1 MQFIVC
7 SVQLAVCILEC
18 LQSEVCS
25 LHCTVYSLKLA
36 VCSLQ
41 CAVYSLQCA
50 VYSVQCVG
58 LGTFRLFRSVLGRGP
73 SAKSFLSLSLFL
85 YHSIMFRSVP
95 FCSVLSRRTVF
106 PFRSVPFLAFLFK
119 KRFHSSRSVLSQRTF
134 PSPLFR
140 S

>member
-1 MQFIVC
+1 MHFWKLELRNAIQELSFVRIIDFFKRYSFSPVVAPYRSC
-7 SVQLAVCILEC
+7 CI
-18 LQSEVCS
+18 
-25 LHCTVYSLKLA
+25 YYILKL
-36 VCSLQ
+36 VL
-41 CAVYSLQCA
+41 
-50 VYSVQCVG
+50 G
-58 LGTFRLFRSVLGRGP
+58 LGTFRLFWNRSVLGRGP

-95 FCSVLSRRTVF
+95 FCSVLSRRSVF

-119 KRFHSSRSVLSQRTF
+119 KRFHPSRSVLSQRTF